1 MIDTPAMQFA
11 DFAIADPYPLVTDDA
26 ELWLDLLSK
35 AHNKNRY
42 LFGILT
48 WVRTVGARLEA
59 TGNPAMPYKIVPI
72 IATRDCPEGWASIEE
87 WNIEKR
93 NLGPFTKELIEVLKT
108 L

>member
-1 MIDTPAMQFA
+1 MINSPAMKFSQY
-11 DFAIADPYPLVTDDA
+11 AIADPYPLVTDDA
-26 ELWLDLLSK
+26 ELWLELLSK

-48 WVRTVGARLEA
+48 WVRSVGARLEA

-72 IATRDCPEGWASIEE
+72 IATNDMPEGWSCQAE
-87 WNIEKR
+87 WEQDKK
-93 NLGPFTKELIEVLKT
+93 NLAPFTKDLIEVLKT